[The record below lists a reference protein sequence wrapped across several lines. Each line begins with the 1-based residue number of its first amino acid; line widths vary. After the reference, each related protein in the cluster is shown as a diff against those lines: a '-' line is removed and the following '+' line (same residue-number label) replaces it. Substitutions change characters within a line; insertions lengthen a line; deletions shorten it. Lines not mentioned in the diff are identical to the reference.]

1 MNLLKDFKTK
11 YVLVECESY
20 KISKKE
26 KLIREIRREIKE
38 LEIREN
44 LDLIKITK
52 KIKGK
57 ECKVNENR
65 FWKKYKDDNYI
76 LVTLKYKGVVIDL
89 ENKKMNYKLENDK
102 NVLMNFL
109 NDVIIYLEGINEND
123 VIWEK
128 VKIK

>member
-1 MNLLKDFKTK
+1 MNLLKNFKTNYK
-11 YVLVECESY
+11 LVECENY

-26 KLIREIRREIKE
+26 KLIREINREIKE
-38 LEIREN
+38 IEIRDN

-57 ECKVNENR
+57 EVKVNENR

-102 NVLMNFL
+102 NILINFL
-109 NDVIIYLEGINEND
+109 KDVIIYLEGINEND

>member
-11 YVLVECESY
+11 YDLVECENY

-26 KLIREIRREIKE
+26 KLIREIKKEIREVSQ
-38 LEIREN
+38 REN
-44 LDLIKITK
+44 LDIIKITK

-57 ECKVNENR
+57 DCEVNENR
-65 FWKKYKDDNYI
+65 FWKKYKDNNYI

-89 ENKKMNYKLENDK
+89 DKKKMNYKLKNDK
-102 NVLMNFL
+102 NELMNFL
-109 NDVIIYLEGINEND
+109 KDVIIYLETINEND

>member
-1 MNLLKDFKTK
+1 MNLLKDFKTTYK
-11 YVLVECESY
+11 LVECENY

-26 KLIREIRREIKE
+26 KLIREIKREIKE
-38 LEIREN
+38 VSIREN
-44 LDLIKITK
+44 LDIKKITK
-52 KIKGK
+52 KIKGE

-65 FWKKYKDDNYI
+65 FWKKYKDDNFI
-76 LVTLKYKGVVIDL
+76 LVTLKYKGVVIEL
-89 ENKKMNYKLENDK
+89 EKKKMNYKLENDK
-102 NVLMNFL
+102 NILINFL

>member
-1 MNLLKDFKTK
+1 MLG
-11 YVLVECESY
+11 
-20 KISKKE
+20 ISSC
-26 KLIREIRREIKE
+26 LM
-38 LEIREN
+38 
-44 LDLIKITK
+44 K

-57 ECKVNENR
+57 EIKVNENR

-102 NVLMNFL
+102 NILINFL

>member
-1 MNLLKDFKTK
+1 MNLLKDFKTNYK
-11 YVLVECESY
+11 LVECENF

-26 KLIREIRREIKE
+26 KLIREIKREIKE
-38 LEIREN
+38 IEIREN

-57 ECKVNENR
+57 EVKVNENR

-102 NVLMNFL
+102 NILINFL